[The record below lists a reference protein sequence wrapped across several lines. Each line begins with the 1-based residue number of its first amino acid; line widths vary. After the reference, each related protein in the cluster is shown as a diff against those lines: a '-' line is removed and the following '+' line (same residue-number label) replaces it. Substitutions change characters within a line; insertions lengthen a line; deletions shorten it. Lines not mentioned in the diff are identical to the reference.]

1 MARTISIIGNDGSG
15 KSTFAQRYAT
25 RLTAAG
31 VRVVRRPYYD
41 SIVRSLLRRPVE
53 RLAGVSGR
61 KMGREHSESDPA
73 RRDEGRSAIS
83 YRRGPQAGLLLA
95 LLWVYQLC
103 MAAESRVRDLLCLDG
118 VLLQDR
124 SFVDDLASTLE
135 ILRLRTPRRLVKWSA
150 RLFPIRRAIY
160 VRAGH
165 EVEYARIVK
174 LDLSPQMHKRKSK
187 RYDTMVELL
196 ETAGIPVRR
205 INTAPRGIA
214 PSAAPP
220 TQVENT

>member
-15 KSTFAQRYAT
+15 KSTFAQRYAV

-31 VRVVRRPYYD
+31 VRVVRRPYYN
-41 SIVRSLLRRPVE
+41 SIVRSVLRRPVE
-53 RLAGVSGR
+53 RLGGVSRR
-61 KMGREHSESDPA
+61 KMGREHPESDPA

-103 MAAESRVRDLLCLDG
+103 MAVESRIRDLLCLGG
-118 VLLQDR
+118 VLIQDR

-135 ILRLRTPRRLVKWSA
+135 ILRLRTPRTLVKWSA

-160 VRAGH
+160 VCAGH
-165 EVEYARIVK
+165 EVEYARIVQ
-174 LDLSPQMHKRKSK
+174 LDLSPQMHKRKSQ

-196 ETAGIPVRR
+196 EISGIPVRR

-214 PSAAPP
+214 PSAAPS

>member
-15 KSTFAQRYAT
+15 KSTFAQRYAA

-31 VRVVRRPYYD
+31 VRVVRRPYYN

-53 RLAGVSGR
+53 RLAGVSRR
-61 KMGREHSESDPA
+61 KMGRANP
-73 RRDEGRSAIS
+73 EGDAGRHGDCRSAIS

-95 LLWVYQLC
+95 MLWVYQLC
-103 MAAESRVRDLLCLDG
+103 MAAESRICDLLCLGG
-118 VLLQDR
+118 VLVQDR

-135 ILRLRTPRRLVKWSA
+135 ILRLPTPRTLVKWSA

-160 VRAGH
+160 VCAGH
-165 EVEYARIVK
+165 EVEYARIVQ
-174 LDLSPQMHKRKSK
+174 LDISPHVHKRKSQ

-196 ETAGIPVRR
+196 EIAGIPVRR

-214 PSAAPP
+214 RSAAPP